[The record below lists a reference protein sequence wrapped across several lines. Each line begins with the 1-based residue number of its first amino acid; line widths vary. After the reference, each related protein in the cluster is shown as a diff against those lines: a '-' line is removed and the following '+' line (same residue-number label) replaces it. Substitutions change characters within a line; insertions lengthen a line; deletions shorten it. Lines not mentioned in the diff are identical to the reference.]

1 MFHLVLGV
9 CLAMAANQCGQVLL
23 PQGDSATAQGC
34 RTQAAQVADAWLAAR
49 PDLTGSAP
57 ECRANADLPALD
69 LQQVAPGVHVHF
81 GDSHQMEETP
91 DGRIANLG
99 VIIGRD
105 AVAVIDAGVSRAQA
119 QDLYVAIRRM
129 TDLPV
134 RHLILTHMHPDHVLG
149 AQVLSEA
156 GARITA
162 HHALPQALQ
171 ARAAGYLDALVG
183 LYPAPDWIGTQVV
196 MPDDLVDDRRQI
208 DLGDRSLLLRAWPAA
223 HTDSDLT
230 VLDRRTN
237 TLFTGDLLFR
247 DLTPVVD
254 GSLLGWLEWL
264 DSDPARGAGLIVPG
278 HGPASESW
286 ADASAPQ
293 TALLKALATATRR
306 AIQDGLP
313 LSQAVPG
320 IANALQP
327 MQNSWNSYP
336 ETVARNATAAYKE
349 LEWE

>member
-1 MFHLVLGV
+1 MFHLILGV
-9 CLAMAANQCGQVLL
+9 CLAISADHCGHVLL
-23 PQGDSATAQGC
+23 PQGDSTTAQGC
-34 RTQAAQVADAWLAAR
+34 RAQAAQVAGAWLAAR
-49 PDLTGSAP
+49 PDLTGDAP

-69 LQQVAPGVHVHF
+69 LQQVAPGIHVHF
-81 GDSHQMEETP
+81 GQSRQMEETT

-99 VIIGRD
+99 VIVGRD
-105 AVAVIDAGVSRAQA
+105 AVAVIDAGVSRAQG

-162 HHALPQALQ
+162 HHALPQSLQ
-171 ARAAGYLDALVG
+171 ARSAGYLDALAD
-183 LYPAPDWIGTQVV
+183 LYPPGEWIATQAV
-196 MPDDLVDDRRQI
+196 MPDDLVRDRQVI
-208 DLGDRSLLLRAWPAA
+208 KLGDRSLLLRAWPAA

-230 VLDRRTN
+230 VLDRATG

-254 GSLLGWLEWL
+254 GSLTGWLDWL
-264 DSDPARGAGLIVPG
+264 DGDPARGADVIVPG
-278 HGPASESW
+278 HGPVGQSW
-286 ADASAPQ
+286 QDASSPQ
-293 TALLKALATATRR
+293 VDLLRALADRTRQ
-306 AIQDGLP
+306 AIRDGLA
-313 LSQAVPG
+313 LSQAVPV
-320 IANALQP
+320 IVDALQP
-327 MQNSWNSYP
+327 MQGTWNSYP
-336 ETVARNATAAYKE
+336 QTIARNATAAYKE